1 MNRTETETYRTRSA
15 LRKAFSASDSEETRG
30 GIPIS
35 IRQGQVRFQWR
46 SRPHQ
51 PCQSQQSPRL
61 APCPHPPPSSPP
73 ACERQLSDNPWT
85 RPDAAS
91 PHLILPSSSAE
102 PQAESS

>member
-1 MNRTETETYRTRSA
+1 MDRTETETYSSRSA
-15 LRKAFSASDSEETRG
+15 LRKAFSASDSQELRG
-30 GIPIS
+30 GIPIL
-35 IRQGQVRFQWR
+35 IRQGQVCFQWR

-51 PCQSQQSPRL
+51 PWQSQQSPRL

-91 PHLILPSSSAE
+91 PLLIPPSSSSE